1 MSSAAQIEAN
11 RKNAQHSQG
20 ATTEEGRK
28 KSSLNAIVHVFT
40 GQKVFVTAEQKVA
53 YEAHCAHYRKQ
64 YNPKTHEETDLMQ
77 QYADQQ
83 WTLHQISIQ
92 EMNVITLMNAV
103 TEQHIEAGSD
113 VDTLNKAT
121 AVYFQQLKT
130 ISMYESRRR
139 RAATATLARFQ
150 ELVEAREAAL
160 KEAALVY
167 IVLKTQNK
175 PFNPEEFGFV
185 YSREEIYAQ
194 LANQT
199 ARQGVKDFL
208 VAARQR

>member
-1 MSSAAQIEAN
+1 MSTQAQIDAN

-28 KSSLNAIVHVFT
+28 KSSLNAIVHGFT
-40 GQKVFVTAEQKVA
+40 GQKVFVTAEQKIA
-53 YEAHCAHYRKQ
+53 YEAHCAHYQKQ
-64 YNPKTHEETDLMQ
+64 YRPKTHEETDLMQ

-83 WTLHQISIQ
+83 WTLQQISVQ

-130 ISMYESRRR
+130 ISIYESRRR

-160 KEAALVY
+160 KEAALVS

-175 PFNPEEFGFV
+175 PFNLEEFGFV
-185 YSREEIYAQ
+185 CSNQEIEDYR
-194 LANQT
+194 N
-199 ARQGVKDFL
+199 RQAAHQEVKEFIKGVRD
-208 VAARQR
+208 

>member
-20 ATTEEGRK
+20 ATTEEGRQ
-28 KSSLNAIVHVFT
+28 KSSLNAIVHGFT
-40 GQKVFVTAEQKVA
+40 GQKVFVTAEQKIA
-53 YEAHCAHYRKQ
+53 YEAHCAHYQKQ
-64 YNPKTHEETDLMQ
+64 YRPKTHEELDLIQ

-103 TEQHIEAGSD
+103 SEQHIEAKSD
-113 VDTLNKAT
+113 PDTLNKAT
-121 AVYFQQLKT
+121 APYFQQLKT
-130 ISMYESRRR
+130 ISIYESRRR

-150 ELVEAREAAL
+150 ELVEAREEAL
-160 KEAALVY
+160 KEAALVAT
-167 IVLKTQNK
+167 VLKMQGE

-185 YSREEIYAQ
+185 CSADEIEALIKRQ
-194 LANQT
+194 VAHAN
-199 ARQGVKDFL
+199 VKN
-208 VAARQR
+208 

>member
-1 MSSAAQIEAN
+1 MIPS
-11 RKNAQHSQG
+11 HLHG
-20 ATTEEGRK
+20 
-28 KSSLNAIVHVFT
+28 FT
-40 GQKVFVTAEQKVA
+40 GQKVFVTEEQKTA
-53 YEAHCAHYRKQ
+53 YEAHCKNYQKQ
-64 YNPKTHEETDLMQ
+64 YQPKTHEETDLMQ

-92 EMNVITLMNAV
+92 EMNVITLMNA
-103 TEQHIEAGSD
+103 TSEQHIEAGSD

-130 ISMYESRRR
+130 ISIYESRRR

-160 KEAALVY
+160 KEAALVS

-185 YSREEIYAQ
+185 CSNHDIEAYLDCQAAHQGIKDFIK
-194 LANQT
+194 
-199 ARQGVKDFL
+199 GVK
-208 VAARQR
+208 